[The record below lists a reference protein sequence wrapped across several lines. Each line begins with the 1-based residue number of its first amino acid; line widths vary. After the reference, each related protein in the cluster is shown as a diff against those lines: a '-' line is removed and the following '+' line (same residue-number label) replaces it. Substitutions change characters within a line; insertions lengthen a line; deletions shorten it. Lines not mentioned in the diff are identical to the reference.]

1 MSSEISPREFDIS
14 EHSGRCHMDMNNT
27 YECMLCED
35 SKWQY
40 NVLKAALGFTTEWS
54 HPMDAINPKVS

>member
-40 NVLKAALGFTTEWS
+40 NVLKQR
-54 HPMDAINPKVS
+54 